1 MPLHTDGRGPMN
13 DIAHR
18 TVSGVPDGS
27 RAARRTEP
35 HREGRTPRLAGRI
48 QRLPSL
54 VVSWLTANAVAVLI
68 SAVMVG
74 VGLLTTKVVLQV
86 AAVERADN
94 WLPTWLA
101 EHRTSSLTEASH
113 IGSLLGDAP
122 VLVPL
127 VAAVAVALALR
138 RRWRLATFV
147 IQAGLAEGLMYLI
160 TTTFVSRER
169 PDVVQLDQLNPQHS
183 FPSGH
188 TAAAVAVYGSLGLLL
203 TAHFRQAALR
213 VVVWSAAVLIPFAV
227 GLSRIYRGE
236 HHPIDVAAG
245 AAMGV
250 GAVVAALVAARMA
263 RMVAELHVARRSMNA
278 SAEGAA

>member
-1 MPLHTDGRGPMN
+1 MS

-18 TVSGVPDGS
+18 SISGVPDQS

-35 HREGRTPRLAGRI
+35 HLNGKTAQIANRM

-54 VVSWLTANAVAVLI
+54 GVSWLTANAVAVLI
-68 SAVMVG
+68 AALMVAL
-74 VGLLTTKVVLQV
+74 GLVTTQV
-86 AAVERADN
+86 ILKADAVEHADS
-94 WLPTWLA
+94 WLPTFLA

-113 IGSLLGDAP
+113 VGSLLGDAP

-127 VAAVAVALALR
+127 VAAVSLALALGK
-138 RRWRLATFV
+138 RWRLATFL

-160 TTTFVSRER
+160 TTTFVSRDR
-169 PDVVQLDQLNPQHS
+169 PAVVQLDQLNPHHS

-188 TAAAVAVYGSLGLLL
+188 SAAAVAVYGSLALLL
-203 TAHFRQAALR
+203 TAHFREAALR
-213 VVVWSAAVLIPFAV
+213 LVIWSAAFAIPFVV

-250 GAVVAALVAARMA
+250 GAVVAALLAARMS
-263 RMVAELHVARRSMNA
+263 RMVAELHAARRA
-278 SAEGAA
+278 SDVAGRAAA

>member
-1 MPLHTDGRGPMN
+1 MS

-35 HREGRTPRLAGRI
+35 DLDGRTLQVANRMR
-48 QRLPSL
+48 RLPSL
-54 VVSWLTANAVAVLI
+54 VVSWLSANAVAALI
-68 SAVMVG
+68 AALMVALG
-74 VGLLTTKVVLQV
+74 FVTTEVILK
-86 AAVERADN
+86 AGAVERADS
-94 WLPTWLA
+94 WLPTFLA
-101 EHRTSSLTEASH
+101 EHRTSFLTDASYV
-113 IGSLLGDAP
+113 GSLLGDAP

-127 VAAVAVALALR
+127 VAAVALALALAK
-138 RRWRLATFV
+138 RWRLATFV
-147 IQAGLAEGLMYLI
+147 VQAGLAEGLTYLI

-169 PDVVQLDQLNPQHS
+169 PHVVQLDQLNPHHS

-188 TAAAVAVYGSLGLLL
+188 TAAAVAVYGSLALLL
-203 TAHFRQAALR
+203 TAHFREAGFRL
-213 VVVWSAAVLIPFAV
+213 VIWSAAVAIPFVV

-250 GAVVAALVAARMA
+250 GAVVAALVAARMS
-263 RMVAELHVARRSMNA
+263 RMVAELHVARRA
-278 SAEGAA
+278 SEVGGRVAA

>member
-1 MPLHTDGRGPMN
+1 MLFAQRRKGVMS

-18 TVSGVPDGS
+18 TVSGVPEGS
-27 RAARRTEP
+27 RAAHRTEP
-35 HREGRTPRLAGRI
+35 RLDGRTPRLAGRI
-48 QRLPSL
+48 QRLPSII
-54 VVSWLTANAVAVLI
+54 VSWLTANAVAILL
-68 SAVMVG
+68 SAVMIAA
-74 VGLLTTKVVLQV
+74 GLVTTKVVLQV
-86 AAVERADN
+86 TAVERVDN

-101 EHRTSSLTEASH
+101 EHRTSSLTHLSH

-122 VLVPL
+122 VLIPL

-169 PDVVQLDQLNPQHS
+169 PDVVRLDQLNPQHS

-188 TAAAVAVYGSLGLLL
+188 TAAAVAIYGSLALLL
-203 TAHFRQAALR
+203 TAHFRQVALR
-213 VVVWSAAVLIPFAV
+213 VVVWSTAVVIPFAV
-227 GLSRIYRGE
+227 GLSRLYRGD

-250 GAVVAALVAARMA
+250 GAILAALLAARMA
-263 RMVAELHVARRSMNA
+263 RMVAELHVARRSARTNA
-278 SAEGAA
+278 RSAT